1 METRFL
7 FSNLAGKSESSR
19 SSVTLSSIAL
29 VIFLLTP
36 VSHRLLC
43 LHAQRFPFPPPVVP
57 NFITSQ
63 KRRKKKR
70 MMISH
75 RSKLRDIFYSFR
87 PELKALSASSFAAEK
102 PPRVL
107 SIRTC
112 TEPIRANHCNLESN
126 KHGSM
131 EMNTSL
137 RITRL
142 RKRFDQCL
150 QNRVPGNS
158 LNFQEKQSNSSI
170 VSCSLHSRSACTSLH
185 VEASMLSHHQCYA
198 LKQKR
203 IVIFVCFCS

>member
-1 METRFL
+1 
-7 FSNLAGKSESSR
+7 
-19 SSVTLSSIAL
+19 
-29 VIFLLTP
+29 
-36 VSHRLLC
+36 
-43 LHAQRFPFPPPVVP
+43 
-57 NFITSQ
+57 
-63 KRRKKKR
+63 
-70 MMISH
+70 MISH